1 MVLFASYVLRN
12 WKTFADIFYYR
23 KIFQSSC
30 LACTTCN
37 LSKMERISLISLI
50 QTKLKIVWGFDFC
63 SKSGDDSN
71 ESWLFSMLFFDLFWI
86 WVKIFMHFFVFF
98 FAFFMHFLCI
108 SYALFMHFLC
118 IFCALFMHFLC
129 AFKKC
134 IKSAYTFLKSVYTF
148 CALFEGA

>member
-1 MVLFASYVLRN
+1 MCHTWGNCRYWMVLFASYVLRN

-50 QTKLKIVWGFDFC
+50 QTKLKIIWGFDFC

-86 WVKIFMHFFVFF
+86 WVKIFMHFF
-98 FAFFMHFLCI
+98 AFSMHFLCTF
-108 SYALFMHFLC
+108 YAFLMHCLCTFYAFFVHFLC
-118 IFCALFMHFLC
+118 TFYALL
-129 AFKKC
+129 
-134 IKSAYTFLKSVYTF
+134 KSA
-148 CALFEGA
+148 